1 MKRRRKRRRRR
12 RRRRRRSRQATPAD
26 IRRHSEEREVA
37 ELESQALL
45 EGQR

>member
-1 MKRRRKRRRRR
+1 LHSQTKSSYKTNFYKNKK
-12 RRRRRRSRQATPAD
+12 QATSAD
-26 IRRHSEEREVA
+26 IRRHSEEREVG